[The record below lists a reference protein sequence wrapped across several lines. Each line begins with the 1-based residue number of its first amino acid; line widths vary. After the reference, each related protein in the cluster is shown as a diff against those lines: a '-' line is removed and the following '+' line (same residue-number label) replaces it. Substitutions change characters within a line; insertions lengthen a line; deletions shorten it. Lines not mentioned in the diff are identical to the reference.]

1 MRKIRGFSVAL
12 ILSALIS
19 VPANP
24 QNQHKSSSDEYSVYE
39 AVLGLMDRLPVED
52 PHVTIDGMTLNTK
65 CGEEAY
71 PSPLANG
78 CTFLWI
84 KPDTAN
90 SVQKLLHEDW
100 AGFEKSTWSDF
111 ETKNAASVRLQEPI
125 AA

>member
-12 ILSALIS
+12 ILGALIS

-24 QNQHKSSSDEYSVYE
+24 QNQPKSSSDEYSVYE

-65 CGEEAY
+65 CGKEAY

-84 KPDTAN
+84 EPDTAN
-90 SVQKLLHEDW
+90 SVQKLLHE
-100 AGFEKSTWSDF
+100 E
-111 ETKNAASVRLQEPI
+111 
-125 AA
+125 